1 MKKSYIKWVPSA
13 IDIVITVLAMSITT
27 LVCVILK
34 GLSETETYVPLLYV
48 LAVLLVARFTNSY
61 TCGLVAAVVAVLGV
75 NYAFTYPYMAFNFS
89 ITGYPIT
96 FVVMLA
102 VATTTSTLTVHIR
115 HQEMINLENSRE
127 KMRANLLRAISH
139 DLRTPLTSIIGSVST
154 VLDNDKLTPEQSRTL
169 LEDVRS
175 DAEWLIRMV
184 ENLLSVTRIEN
195 GEQKPNLKKTPEAV
209 EEIISEVV
217 SKFKKRFPGI
227 KVSISIPDHVMFVP
241 MDAVL
246 IEQVLYNLLE
256 NAVIHGGKTKNIKL
270 KVSAYTNFA
279 EFVVADDGNGIPDD
293 VLPRLFTDYFDRAAT
308 SYYREKRNMGIGL
321 SVCMTIVKAHDGVM
335 TAKNNAYGGA
345 SFEFTLPLE

>member
-1 MKKSYIKWVPSA
+1 MKKSLIKWIPSKL
-13 IDIVITVLAMSITT
+13 DVLITISALSLTT
-27 LVCVILK
+27 LICVVLK
-34 GLSETETYVPLLYV
+34 GLSDTETYVPLLYV

-61 TCGLVAAVVAVLGV
+61 ACGLVAAVVAVLGV

-102 VATTTSTLTVHIR
+102 VAMTTSTLTVHIK

-154 VLDNDKLTPEQSRTL
+154 VLDNESLSPEQSRIL

-195 GEQKPNLKKTPEAV
+195 GKQNPKLKKTPELV
-209 EEIISEVV
+209 EEIVSEVV
-217 SKFKKRFPGI
+217 TKFRKRFPGI
-227 KVSISIPDHVMFVP
+227 KTTVSIPDNAMFVP

-256 NAVIHGGKTKNIKL
+256 NAVIHGEKTDNIFL
-270 KVSAYTNFA
+270 SVEQHQNNAVFA
-279 EFVVADDGNGIPDD
+279 VKDDGDGIDEE
-293 VLPRLFTDYFDRAAT
+293 VLPRLFTDYFDRAGV

-321 SVCMTIVKAHDGVM
+321 SVCMTIVKAHDGNI
-335 TAKNNAYGGA
+335 TAQNDTQGGA
-345 SFEFTLPLE
+345 IFKFTLPLE